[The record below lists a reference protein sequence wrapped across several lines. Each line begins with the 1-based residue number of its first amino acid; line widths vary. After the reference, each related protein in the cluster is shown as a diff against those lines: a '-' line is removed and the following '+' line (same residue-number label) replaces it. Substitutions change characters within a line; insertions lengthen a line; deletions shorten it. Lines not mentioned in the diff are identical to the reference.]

1 MYKKVDTNLN
11 FLEREKE
18 IIKFW
23 EDNHVFEESVK
34 KNEGHPEFW
43 LGYARAPRRTRNR
56 EKTRA

>member
-23 EDNHVFEESVK
+23 EDNHVFE
-34 KNEGHPEFW
+34 
-43 LGYARAPRRTRNR
+43 
-56 EKTRA
+56 